1 MLQCN
6 HSYLLIYFPPLNFFL
21 SEMLWPENLRS
32 VVRNVI
38 DADWKQLYPLREDVN
53 LQLFQPL
60 AEIHAN
66 INFDKQ
72 FKLNEKQEVSKNNL
86 YVGPCGVGRMK
97 M

>member
-1 MLQCN
+1 
-6 HSYLLIYFPPLNFFL
+6 
-21 SEMLWPENLRS
+21 MLWPENLRS

-38 DADWKQLYPLREDVN
+38 DADWKQIYPLREDVN

-72 FKLNEKQEVSKNNL
+72 FKLNEKQEVSKNKL
-86 YVGPCGVGRMK
+86 YMK
-97 M
+97 DHSG